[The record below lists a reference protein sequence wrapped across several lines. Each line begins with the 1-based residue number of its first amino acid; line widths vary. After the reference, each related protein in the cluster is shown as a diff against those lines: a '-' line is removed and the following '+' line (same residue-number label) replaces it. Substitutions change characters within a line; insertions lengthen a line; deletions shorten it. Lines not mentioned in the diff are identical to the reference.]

1 MKEQRFSV
9 EVHQLSAALFMWGT
23 ISLFACE
30 NLAYFCLEIFL
41 ILYDTQR
48 DSIWFLL
55 LWFLFDLFFKFLWQR
70 TDVAHLQ
77 GSLSYIREQNV
88 SLNQTFPRHKE
99 DKALLCKKQKKGLK
113 VLKLL
118 TGKVG
123 GDGMSRGDRELIIR
137 SKGIE

>member
-9 EVHQLSAALFMWGT
+9 EVHQLSAAFFMWGT

-55 LWFLFDLFFKFLWQR
+55 LWFLFNLFFKFLWQK

-99 DKALLCKKQKKGLK
+99 DKALLCKKQKKGSK
-113 VLKLL
+113 ALKLL

-137 SKGIE
+137 SEGIE